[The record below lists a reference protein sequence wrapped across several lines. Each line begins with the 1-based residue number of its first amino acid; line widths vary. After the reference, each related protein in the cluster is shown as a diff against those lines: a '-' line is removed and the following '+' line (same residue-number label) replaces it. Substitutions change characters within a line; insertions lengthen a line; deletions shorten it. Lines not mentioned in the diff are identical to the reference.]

1 MSGGHF
7 DYIDERCKNEI
18 FGWIDDGDRV
28 PNIFEDREISELVYD
43 VFNLIHDYDWYRCGD
58 TGKGTWLERKSDFK
72 HKWLQ
77 NRGVRVQ
84 RIVDEAIDS
93 IREEL
98 YETYGIE
105 RKEE

>member
-43 VFNLIHDYDWYRCGD
+43 VFGLIHDYDWYSCGD
-58 TGKGTWLERKSDFK
+58 IGKETWLIRKSCFK
-72 HKWLQ
+72 HKWLN
-77 NRGVRVQ
+77 NRGVCVR